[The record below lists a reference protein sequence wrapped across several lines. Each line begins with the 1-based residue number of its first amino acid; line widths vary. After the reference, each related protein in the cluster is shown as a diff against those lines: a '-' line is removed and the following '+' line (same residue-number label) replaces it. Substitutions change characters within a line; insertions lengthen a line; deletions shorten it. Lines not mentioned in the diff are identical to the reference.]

1 MCTFNSPVKFA
12 RLNQI
17 CPPNAQTLLK
27 KILVADDDLE
37 TLKLVGTTLEK
48 QGFIIVAAKDGLEVM
63 EKVSQHMPDLILLD
77 IMMPQLDGY
86 EVTRRLRANPETAH
100 IPIILFTPKRPGRR

>member
-1 MCTFNSPVKFA
+1 M
-12 RLNQI
+12 
-17 CPPNAQTLLK
+17 
-27 KILVADDDLE
+27 ADDDLE